1 MNQWNRTR
9 RMRTLALLPAVLC
22 LGAAAAEAQESRVD
36 VFGGAGLLAGVR
48 DPRPTANLGTNVWI
62 FQRWGGSVRHTI
74 ATRGDDLARQAP
86 PAQPR
91 DARVEIL
98 GGAGVAFTDTARL
111 WPRVGA
117 NVWMTRHWGVGISHL
132 SRTGNPIGSGVSLFS
147 IRYRL
152 KLYDDRTELHAGASP
167 VALSK
172 YRTGFEIEKVPVFDF
187 SMGWRFHRGFGVRFG
202 LAVGVGGGAFIQP
215 MGFAFWSFD

>member
-9 RMRTLALLPAVLC
+9 RMRTFALLPVVLC
-22 LGAAAAEAQESRVD
+22 LGAAEAGAQESQVD
-36 VFGGAGLLAGVR
+36 VFGGAGLLAGV
-48 DPRPTANLGTNVWI
+48 DEPRPTANPGANVWI
-62 FQRWGGSVRHTI
+62 FRRWGASVRHTI
-74 ATRGDDLARQAP
+74 ATRSDEARQAP

-98 GGAGVAFTDTARL
+98 GGAGVVFTDTARL
-111 WPRVGA
+111 WPHVGA

-132 SRTGNPIGSGVSLFS
+132 SWTDNPIGSGVSLFS

-152 KLYDDRTELHAGASP
+152 KLYGGRMELHAGASP

-187 SMGWRFHRGFGVRFG
+187 SMGGRFHRGFGVRFG
-202 LAVGVGGGAFIQP
+202 LAVGVGDGAFIQP
-215 MGFAFWSFD
+215 MGLAFWSFD

>member
-1 MNQWNRTR
+1 MGPSNRRRRRGRKGSDSSEDVLVDEFNRT
-9 RMRTLALLPAVLC
+9 LILVLLSGVLW
-22 LGAAAAEAQESRVD
+22 LGFGTDAAEAQDSRAERFVLES
-36 VFGGAGLLAGVR
+36 
-48 DPRPTANLGTNVWI
+48 
-62 FQRWGGSVRHTI
+62 
-74 ATRGDDLARQAP
+74 ARQAP

-98 GGAGVAFTDTARL
+98 GGAGVVFTDTARL

-117 NVWMTRHWGVGISHL
+117 NVWMTRHWGVGVSHL
-132 SRTGNPIGSGVSLFS
+132 SWTGNPIGSGISLFS

-167 VALSK
+167 VALAK

-187 SMGWRFHRGFGVRFG
+187 SMGRRFHRGFGVRFG

>member
-1 MNQWNRTR
+1 MGREKEIMNQWNRTR
-9 RMRTLALLPAVLC
+9 RMRTLALLPAILC
-22 LGAAAAEAQESRVD
+22 LGAAAAEAQES
-36 VFGGAGLLAGVR
+36 
-48 DPRPTANLGTNVWI
+48 
-62 FQRWGGSVRHTI
+62 
-74 ATRGDDLARQAP
+74 RQAP

-187 SMGWRFHRGFGVRFG
+187 SMGRRFHRGFGVRFG